1 MSEKRKPRVPRRE
14 LLAFFL
20 LMVVLQAAGGL
31 FFPNAWLGARGVLQV
46 FGISALCTPVYFV
59 LMWVLRSSE
68 RP

>member
-1 MSEKRKPRVPRRE
+1 MPRRE